1 MKVVFLTSLFLA
13 VVMTAAQARVGEA
26 LPELVSRYG
35 DPLPKSDEKP
45 PPNMVGSL
53 EVFQKNGFQI
63 DVTLLDGVSAQES
76 FKKLNG
82 DSFSSEEIETLLA
95 DNAQGRAWQAPHK
108 VNGQTQWMCDNG
120 SVAALIGHTL
130 QITSATLLDTKA
142 QAKQLD
148 HAPSLD
154 GF

>member
-1 MKVVFLTSLFLA
+1 VKIVLLAPLFL
-13 VVMTAAQARVGEA
+13 VVTMACAQARVGEA

-45 PPNMVGSL
+45 PPNQVGSM
-53 EVFQKNGFQI
+53 EVFQRNGFQI

-82 DSFSSEEIETLLA
+82 DSLSSQEIQTLLA

-108 VNGQTQWMCDNG
+108 VNGQTQWMSDNG

-130 QITSATLLDTKA
+130 QITSPTLLDTKA

>member
-1 MKVVFLTSLFLA
+1 MKVVLLAPLFLA
-13 VVMTAAQARVGEA
+13 VTMACAQARLGEG
-26 LPELVSRYG
+26 LPQLVSRYG

-45 PPNMVGSL
+45 PTNQVGSM
-53 EVFQKNGFQI
+53 EVFQRNGFQI
-63 DVTLLDGVSAQES
+63 DVTLLDGVSVQES

-82 DSFSSEEIETLLA
+82 DSFTSQEIEALLA
-95 DNAQGRAWQAPHK
+95 INAQGRAWQAPHK
-108 VNGQTQWMCDNG
+108 VNGQTQWMCDSG
-120 SVAALIGHTL
+120 SVAALIGHTF
-130 QITSATLLDTKA
+130 QITSPTLLDTKA